1 MPVYTLKSVL
11 RLLFQRVLQ
20 GQQNL
25 RSQIKK
31 NNNLRNQ
38 ITSIT
43 RAKIESSFAGL
54 VYIWGKWHAKHPLFT
69 INFVVC
75 CERGTETERQC
86 MFGDWKKKISV
97 CLKIALSIRHSLEED
112 GMCKAIWVE
121 KNRHIILEIRKS
133 GCCSLFF
140 FTNSTNSV
148 LFVVVTGLSHL
159 SNQSSFKRNNLT
171 WLSLLCKMSLS
182 EKNSKIKTQMKTGS
196 NKKKEGL

>member
-1 MPVYTLKSVL
+1 MEFALLTFEIKQIQNWTCLTILLFLILHMPVYTLKSVL

-86 MFGDWKKKISV
+86 MFGD
-97 CLKIALSIRHSLEED
+97 
-112 GMCKAIWVE
+112 
-121 KNRHIILEIRKS
+121 
-133 GCCSLFF
+133 
-140 FTNSTNSV
+140 
-148 LFVVVTGLSHL
+148 
-159 SNQSSFKRNNLT
+159 
-171 WLSLLCKMSLS
+171 
-182 EKNSKIKTQMKTGS
+182 
-196 NKKKEGL
+196 